1 MTQRAELF
9 ARGVERTT
17 LWCERNGIEPPG
29 LRVVPREE
37 WRFAPTCAYYRPTT
51 TNICLK
57 VCAMPGYGGRAWSW
71 PGYVIDRTPYGV
83 PAHEL
88 GHHVDWLRSER
99 RGSYFGD
106 FSQKLRRASGEE
118 KLTNYCPNDAEWF
131 AEMFRLFVT
140 NADLLEK
147 VRPRTYMEIRS
158 LGFEPVSATWEI
170 ELAGAPERTIAQAR
184 KKFVAPVLI

>member
-57 VCAMPGYGGRAWSW
+57 VCAMPG
-71 PGYVIDRTPYGV
+71 
-83 PAHEL
+83 
-88 GHHVDWLRSER
+88 
-99 RGSYFGD
+99 
-106 FSQKLRRASGEE
+106 
-118 KLTNYCPNDAEWF
+118 
-131 AEMFRLFVT
+131 
-140 NADLLEK
+140 
-147 VRPRTYMEIRS
+147 
-158 LGFEPVSATWEI
+158 FEPVSATWEI